1 MEWFKIVALV
11 LLGLMT
17 IAAAVWV
24 LKNEKSRIQE
34 WLLAAVADSEKQLGS
49 GTGQLKLRQVY
60 NWFIDKFP
68 IVSMFVHFETFSDW
82 VDLALKELKRLIET
96 NPSVKAIVEKGE

>member
-1 MEWFKIVALV
+1 MEWFQIVALV

-17 IAAAVWV
+17 IVAAVWV
-24 LKNEKSRIQE
+24 LKNEKSRIRE
-34 WLLAAVADSEKQLGS
+34 WLLAAVTDSEKQLGS
-49 GTGQLKLRQVY
+49 GTGQLKLRTVY

-68 IVSMFVHFETFSDW
+68 IVSMFVHFETFSSW
-82 VDLALKELKRLIET
+82 VDLALKELRHLIAT